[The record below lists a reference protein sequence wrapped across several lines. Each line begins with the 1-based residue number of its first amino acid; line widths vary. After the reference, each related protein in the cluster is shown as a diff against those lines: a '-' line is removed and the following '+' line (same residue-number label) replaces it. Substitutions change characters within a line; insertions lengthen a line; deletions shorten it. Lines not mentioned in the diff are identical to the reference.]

1 MTDTFPYVIGIV
13 NFSSV
18 TWGWDGLYKETIIVS
33 VRQRELPLMTE
44 LALASFSRGIL
55 RGIVQLFKNLYLFP
69 TSCKSLACCGVVRHA
84 GFLIKVLWRQKWK
97 VL

>member
-44 LALASFSRGIL
+44 LALASFRWDSSRNSS
-55 RGIVQLFKNLYLFP
+55 FF
-69 TSCKSLACCGVVRHA
+69 
-84 GFLIKVLWRQKWK
+84 QKL
-97 VL
+97 VSVSHFM